1 MDAVIV
7 NYRRGRRTQNT
18 KQVVLQPA
26 ETKNRADAE
35 KLTGKSVE
43 WTTSAGKKLTGKI
56 SKPHGNKGAVLA
68 KFTPP
73 LPGQAIGTKAKI
85 L

>member
-1 MDAVIV
+1 M

-18 KQVVLQPA
+18 RQMILQPA
-26 ETKNRADAE
+26 EAKSIEDAK
-35 KLTGKSVE
+35 KLVGKSVE
-43 WTTSAGKKLTGKI
+43 WTTSGGKKLSGKI
-56 SKPHGNKGAVLA
+56 SKPHGGKGAVLVQ
-68 KFTPP
+68 FDPP